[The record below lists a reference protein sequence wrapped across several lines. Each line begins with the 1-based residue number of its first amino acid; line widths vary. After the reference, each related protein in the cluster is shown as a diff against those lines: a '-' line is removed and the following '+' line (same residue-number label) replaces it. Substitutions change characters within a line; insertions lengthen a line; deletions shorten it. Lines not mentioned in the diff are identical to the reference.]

1 MGARHLGADLVRM
14 ENGETLMNTTPLP
27 GAAGIGVFIFFFVAT
42 IVLGTTVR
50 LWRPL
55 LQRGRTRPTTGGND
69 EWGLGGRAFGPWIT
83 WFLVGGD
90 FYTAY
95 TVIAVPALVYSTG
108 AYGFFALPYTIIVYP
123 FIFAVMPRLWTIAR
137 NGGHST
143 AADVV
148 RARFNSRTLE
158 LAIALSGLV
167 AVLPYIAL
175 QLIGIRTVIEAL
187 GFSGTLPL
195 VFAFVSLATYTWL
208 GGLHAPAL
216 TAFIKDVMIYI
227 AVLAAVTIVPMY
239 LGGYGHMFSVA
250 AQHLPATTNG
260 QPLSSSQVIPYAS
273 LALSSAFAAF
283 LYPHTLTGIL
293 AAKSADTI
301 RQNAVFL
308 PIYTIVLGLIAM
320 LGLMAHAAG
329 IVTSSSSQVVPQLF
343 LAIFPSWFAGFCF
356 AAIAIGALVP
366 ASVMAIGAANLIM
379 HNILTGHKNSVAG
392 ARMAGFGI
400 KVGALLCVLF
410 LNAKFAIDLQL
421 LGGVII
427 LQTFPALVLGLLPLR
442 MPAPALIAGWVIGSV
457 VGLWL
462 CWLDGLKP
470 LHTIG
475 TGTMTVAVS
484 TGLLALVINI
494 VVTLGCSMAMR
505 ALRVPASP
513 MALPAEPQG
522 K

>member
-1 MGARHLGADLVRM
+1 
-14 ENGETLMNTTPLP
+14 MNTSILP
-27 GAAGIGVFIFFFVAT
+27 GNAAISVFVVCFVAT
-42 IVLGTTVR
+42 IMLGSTVR

-55 LQRGRTRPTTGGND
+55 LNRRTRTNSHSEGE
-69 EWGLGGRAFGPWIT
+69 EWGLGGREFGAWVT

-108 AYGFFALPYTIIVYP
+108 GFGFFALPYTIIVYP

-137 NGGHST
+137 DGGHAT
-143 AADVV
+143 AADIV
-148 RARFNSRTLE
+148 RARFGSRTLE
-158 LAIALSGLV
+158 LMVAVSGLV

-187 GFSGTLPL
+187 GFTGMLPL
-195 VFAFVSLATYTWL
+195 LIAFVSLAAYTWL

-227 AVLAAVTIVPMY
+227 AVLAAVIIVPIH
-239 LGGYGHMFSVA
+239 LGGYGAMFHSA
-250 AQHLPATTNG
+250 AGHLPSVPEGHIVAQG
-260 QPLSSSQVIPYAS
+260 QVVPYAT

-308 PIYTIVLGLIAM
+308 PAYTIVLGLIAL

-329 IVTSSSSQVVPQLF
+329 IVTTSSSQVVPQLF
-343 LAIFPSWFAGFCF
+343 LAIFPPWFAGFCF
-356 AAIAIGALVP
+356 AAIAVGALVP

-379 HNILTGHKNSVAG
+379 HNILPHRSDSVTGSRVAG
-392 ARMAGFGI
+392 FAV
-400 KVGALLCVLF
+400 KVGALGCVIF
-410 LNAKFAIDLQL
+410 LNARFAIDLQL

-427 LQTFPALVLGLLPLR
+427 LQTFPALIMGLLPLR
-442 MPAPALIAGWVIGSV
+442 LPAPALVAGWVIGSV
-457 VGLWL
+457 AGLGL
-462 CWLDGLKP
+462 CWIDGLKP
-470 LHTIG
+470 VHP
-475 TGTMTVAVS
+475 VAFAGFSASVS
-484 TGLLALVINI
+484 TGLLALGINI
-494 VVTLGCSMAMR
+494 AVTLMLGVVIR
-505 ALRVPASP
+505 LALGASP
-513 MALPAEPQG
+513 STLRPG
-522 K
+522 SIRR

>member
-1 MGARHLGADLVRM
+1 
-14 ENGETLMNTTPLP
+14 MNSAPASNAT
-27 GAAGIGVFIFFFVAT
+27 GIGVFLFFFFAT
-42 IVLGTTVR
+42 IFLGTTVR
-50 LWRPL
+50 FWRPL
-55 LQRGRTRPTTGGND
+55 FQRGQAAPTTDKND
-69 EWGLGGRAFGPWIT
+69 EWGLGGRQFGAWIT

-143 AADVV
+143 AADIV

-195 VFAFVSLATYTWL
+195 VFAFVSLAAYTWL

-227 AVLAAVTIVPMY
+227 AVLAAVTIVPIH
-239 LGGYGHMFSVA
+239 LGGYGAMFSVA
-250 AQHLPATTNG
+250 ARHLPPTGAG
-260 QPLSSSQVIPYAS
+260 HPLGDAQVIPYAT

-379 HNILTGHKNSVAG
+379 HNILPSHKNSASG
-392 ARMAGFGI
+392 ARIAGFGI

-427 LQTFPALVLGLLPLR
+427 LQTFPALVMGLLPLR
-442 MPAPALIAGWVIGSV
+442 MPAPALLLGWVIGSV
-457 VGLWL
+457 SGLWL
-462 CWLDGLKP
+462 CWMDGLKP
-470 LHTIG
+470 LHSVG
-475 TGTMTVAVS
+475 SGGFSVAIS
-484 TGLLALVINI
+484 TGLLALGINI
-494 VVTLGCSMAMR
+494 VVTLGCSLMMR
-505 ALRVPASP
+505 ALFPSASRLTVPA
-513 MALPAEPQG
+513 EQQG
-522 K
+522 E

>member
-1 MGARHLGADLVRM
+1 
-14 ENGETLMNTTPLP
+14 MNTSILP
-27 GAAGIGVFIFFFVAT
+27 GNAAISVFVVCFVAT
-42 IVLGTTVR
+42 IMLGSTVR

-55 LQRGRTRPTTGGND
+55 LNRRTRTNSHSEGE
-69 EWGLGGRAFGPWIT
+69 EWGLGGREFGAWVT

-108 AYGFFALPYTIIVYP
+108 GFGFFALPYTIIVYP

-137 NGGHST
+137 DGGHAT
-143 AADVV
+143 AADIV
-148 RARFNSRTLE
+148 RARFGSRTLE
-158 LAIALSGLV
+158 LMVAVSGLV

-187 GFSGTLPL
+187 GFTGMLPL
-195 VFAFVSLATYTWL
+195 LIAFVSLAAYTWL

-227 AVLAAVTIVPMY
+227 AVLAAVIIVPIH
-239 LGGYGHMFSVA
+239 LGGYGAMFHSA
-250 AQHLPATTNG
+250 AGHLPSVPDGHIVAQG
-260 QPLSSSQVIPYAS
+260 QVVPYAT

-308 PIYTIVLGLIAM
+308 PAYTIVLGLIAL

-329 IVTSSSSQVVPQLF
+329 IVTTSSSQVVPQLF
-343 LAIFPSWFAGFCF
+343 LAIFPPWFAGFCF
-356 AAIAIGALVP
+356 AAIAVGALVP

-379 HNILTGHKNSVAG
+379 HNIMPHRSDSVTGSRVAG
-392 ARMAGFGI
+392 FAV
-400 KVGALLCVLF
+400 KVGALGCVIF
-410 LNAKFAIDLQL
+410 LNARFAIDLQL

-427 LQTFPALVLGLLPLR
+427 LQTFPALIMGLLPLR
-442 MPAPALIAGWVIGSV
+442 LPAPALVAGWVIGSV
-457 VGLWL
+457 AGLGL
-462 CWLDGLKP
+462 CWIDGLKP
-470 LHTIG
+470 VHPVTFAG
-475 TGTMTVAVS
+475 FSASVS
-484 TGLLALVINI
+484 TGLLALGINI
-494 VVTLGCSMAMR
+494 AVTLMLGVVIR
-505 ALRVPASP
+505 LALGASP
-513 MALPAEPQG
+513 STMRPG
-522 K
+522 SIRR

>member
-1 MGARHLGADLVRM
+1 
-14 ENGETLMNTTPLP
+14 MNTSILP
-27 GAAGIGVFIFFFVAT
+27 GNAAISVFVVCFVAT
-42 IVLGTTVR
+42 IMLGSTVR

-55 LQRGRTRPTTGGND
+55 LNRRKRTNSHSEGE
-69 EWGLGGRAFGPWIT
+69 EWGLGGREFGAWVT

-108 AYGFFALPYTIIVYP
+108 GFGFFALPYTIIVYP

-137 NGGHST
+137 DGGHAT
-143 AADVV
+143 AADIV
-148 RARFNSRTLE
+148 RARFGSRTLE
-158 LAIALSGLV
+158 LMVAVSGLV

-187 GFSGTLPL
+187 GFTGMLPL
-195 VFAFVSLATYTWL
+195 LIAFVSLAAYTWL

-227 AVLAAVTIVPMY
+227 AVLAAVIIVPIH
-239 LGGYGHMFSVA
+239 LGGYGAMFHSA
-250 AQHLPATTNG
+250 AGHLPSVPDGHIVAQG
-260 QPLSSSQVIPYAS
+260 QVVPYAT

-308 PIYTIVLGLIAM
+308 PAYTIVLGLIAL

-329 IVTSSSSQVVPQLF
+329 IVTASSSQVVPQLF
-343 LAIFPSWFAGFCF
+343 LAIFPPWFAGFCF
-356 AAIAIGALVP
+356 AAIAVGALVP

-379 HNILTGHKNSVAG
+379 HNILPHRSDSVTGSRVAG
-392 ARMAGFGI
+392 FAV
-400 KVGALLCVLF
+400 KVGALGCVIF
-410 LNAKFAIDLQL
+410 LNARFAIDLQL

-427 LQTFPALVLGLLPLR
+427 LQTFPALIMGLLPLR
-442 MPAPALIAGWVIGSV
+442 LPAPALVAGWVIGSV
-457 VGLWL
+457 AGLGL
-462 CWLDGLKP
+462 CWIDGLKP
-470 LHTIG
+470 VHPVTFAG
-475 TGTMTVAVS
+475 FSASVS
-484 TGLLALVINI
+484 TGLLALGINI
-494 VVTLGCSMAMR
+494 AVTLMLGVVIR
-505 ALRVPASP
+505 LALGASP
-513 MALPAEPQG
+513 STLRPG
-522 K
+522 SIRR

>member
-1 MGARHLGADLVRM
+1 
-14 ENGETLMNTTPLP
+14 MNTPTLP
-27 GAAGIGVFIFFFVAT
+27 DNAAIAVFVLCFLAT
-42 IVLGTTVR
+42 IVLGSTVR

-55 LQRGRTRPTTGGND
+55 LTRRKAATHHTEGE
-69 EWGLGGRAFGPWIT
+69 EWGLGGREFGAWVT

-108 AYGFFALPYTIIVYP
+108 GFGFFALPYTIIVYP

-137 NGGHST
+137 DGGHAT
-143 AADVV
+143 AADIV
-148 RARFNSRTLE
+148 RARFGSRTLE
-158 LAIALSGLV
+158 MAVALSGLI

-187 GFSGTLPL
+187 GFTGMLPL
-195 VFAFVSLATYTWL
+195 LIAFISLAAYTWL

-227 AVLAAVTIVPMY
+227 AVLAAVIIVPIH
-239 LGGYGHMFSVA
+239 LGGYGSMFHAA
-250 AQHLPATTNG
+250 AQHLPDAPGGHILAQG
-260 QPLSSSQVIPYAS
+260 QIVPYAT

-308 PIYTIVLGLIAM
+308 PVYTIVLGLIAL

-329 IVTSSSSQVVPQLF
+329 IVTTSSSQVVPQLF

-356 AAIAIGALVP
+356 AAIAVGALVP

-379 HNILTGHKNSVAG
+379 HNILPSRAESVSG
-392 ARMAGFGI
+392 SRIAGFAV
-400 KVGALLCVLF
+400 KVGALGCVVF

-427 LQTFPALVLGLLPLR
+427 LQTFPALIMGLLPLR
-442 MPAPALIAGWVIGSV
+442 LPARALIAGWIIGSV
-457 VGLWL
+457 SGLAL
-462 CWLDGLKP
+462 CWMDGLKP
-470 LHTIG
+470 VHPISFAG
-475 TGTMTVAVS
+475 FSASVS
-484 TGLLALVINI
+484 TGLLALGINI
-494 VVTLGCSMAMR
+494 TATLTLAAIMRLAMG
-505 ALRVPASP
+505 AAPSTLRTQEGARR
-513 MALPAEPQG
+513 
-522 K
+522 

>member
-1 MGARHLGADLVRM
+1 M
-14 ENGETLMNTTPLP
+14 ENGTAVMNTTTLP
-27 GAAGIGVFIFFFVAT
+27 DNAAIGVFIVCFLAT
-42 IVLGTTVR
+42 ILLGSTVR
-50 LWRPL
+50 LWRPFL
-55 LQRGRTRPTTGGND
+55 SRRKAASHHTEGE
-69 EWGLGGRAFGPWIT
+69 EWGLGGREFGAWVT

-108 AYGFFALPYTIIVYP
+108 GFGFFALPYTIIVYP
-123 FIFAVMPRLWTIAR
+123 FIFAVMPKLWTIAR
-137 NGGHST
+137 DDGHAT
-143 AADVV
+143 AADIV
-148 RARFNSRTLE
+148 RARFGSRTLE
-158 LAIALSGLV
+158 LAVALSGLI

-187 GFSGTLPL
+187 GFTGMLPL
-195 VFAFVSLATYTWL
+195 LIAFVSLAAYTWL

-227 AVLAAVTIVPMY
+227 AVLAAVIIVPIH
-239 LGGYGHMFSVA
+239 LGGYGAMFHSA
-250 AQHLPATTNG
+250 AQHLPDTPDGHILPQG
-260 QPLSSSQVIPYAS
+260 QIMPYAT

-308 PIYTIVLGLIAM
+308 PAYTIVLGLIAL

-329 IVTSSSSQVVPQLF
+329 IVTTSSSQVVPQLF

-356 AAIAIGALVP
+356 AAIAVGALVP

-379 HNILTGHKNSVAG
+379 HNILPRRAESVTGS
-392 ARMAGFGI
+392 RLAGFGV
-400 KVGALLCVLF
+400 KVGALGCVVF

-427 LQTFPALVLGLLPLR
+427 LQTFPALIVGLLPVRL
-442 MPAPALIAGWVIGSV
+442 PARALITGWVAGSLIGL
-457 VGLWL
+457 GL
-462 CWLDGLKP
+462 CWMDGLKP
-470 LHTIG
+470 VHP
-475 TGTMTVAVS
+475 VAFAGFSASVS
-484 TGLLALVINI
+484 TGLLALGINLA
-494 VVTLGCSMAMR
+494 VTFTMAMAIR
-505 ALRVPASP
+505 LALGASP
-513 MALPAEPQG
+513 STLQHRQG
-522 K
+522 VQR

>member
-1 MGARHLGADLVRM
+1 
-14 ENGETLMNTTPLP
+14 MNTSILP
-27 GAAGIGVFIFFFVAT
+27 GNAAISVFVVCFVAT
-42 IVLGTTVR
+42 IMLGSTVQ

-55 LQRGRTRPTTGGND
+55 LNRRTRTNSHSEGE
-69 EWGLGGRAFGPWIT
+69 EWGLGGREFGAWVT

-108 AYGFFALPYTIIVYP
+108 GFGFFALPYTIIVYP

-137 NGGHST
+137 DGGHAT
-143 AADVV
+143 AADIV
-148 RARFNSRTLE
+148 RARFGSRTLE
-158 LAIALSGLV
+158 LMVAVSGLV

-187 GFSGTLPL
+187 GFTGMLPL
-195 VFAFVSLATYTWL
+195 LIAFVSLAAYTWL

-227 AVLAAVTIVPMY
+227 AVLAAVIIVPIH
-239 LGGYGHMFSVA
+239 LGGYGAMFHSA
-250 AQHLPATTNG
+250 AGHLPSVPDGHIVAQG
-260 QPLSSSQVIPYAS
+260 QVVPYAT

-308 PIYTIVLGLIAM
+308 PAYTIVLGLIAL

-329 IVTSSSSQVVPQLF
+329 IVTTSSSQVVPQLF
-343 LAIFPSWFAGFCF
+343 LAIFPPWFAGFCF
-356 AAIAIGALVP
+356 AAIAVGALVP

-379 HNILTGHKNSVAG
+379 HNILPHRSDSVTGSRVAG
-392 ARMAGFGI
+392 FAV
-400 KVGALLCVLF
+400 KVGALGCVIF
-410 LNAKFAIDLQL
+410 LNARFAIDLQL

-427 LQTFPALVLGLLPLR
+427 LQTFPALIMGLLPLR
-442 MPAPALIAGWVIGSV
+442 LPAPALVAGWVIGSV
-457 VGLWL
+457 AGLGL
-462 CWLDGLKP
+462 CWIDGLKP
-470 LHTIG
+470 VHPVTFAG
-475 TGTMTVAVS
+475 FSASVS
-484 TGLLALVINI
+484 TGLLALGINI
-494 VVTLGCSMAMR
+494 AVTLMLGVVIR
-505 ALRVPASP
+505 LALGASP
-513 MALPAEPQG
+513 STLRPG
-522 K
+522 SIRR

>member
-1 MGARHLGADLVRM
+1 
-14 ENGETLMNTTPLP
+14 MNTSILP
-27 GAAGIGVFIFFFVAT
+27 GNAAISVFVVCFVAT
-42 IVLGTTVR
+42 IMLGSTVR

-55 LQRGRTRPTTGGND
+55 LNRRTRTNSHSEGE
-69 EWGLGGRAFGPWIT
+69 EWGLGGREFGAWVT

-108 AYGFFALPYTIIVYP
+108 GFGFFALPYTIIVYP

-137 NGGHST
+137 DGGHAT
-143 AADVV
+143 AADIVH
-148 RARFNSRTLE
+148 ARFGSRTLE
-158 LAIALSGLV
+158 LMVAISGLV

-187 GFSGTLPL
+187 GFTGMLPL
-195 VFAFVSLATYTWL
+195 LIAFVSLAAYTWL

-227 AVLAAVTIVPMY
+227 AVLAAVIIVPIH
-239 LGGYGHMFSVA
+239 LGGYGAMFHSA
-250 AQHLPATTNG
+250 AGHLPSVPDGHIVAQG
-260 QPLSSSQVIPYAS
+260 QVVPYAT

-308 PIYTIVLGLIAM
+308 PAYTIVLGLIAL

-329 IVTSSSSQVVPQLF
+329 IVTASSSQVVPQLF
-343 LAIFPSWFAGFCF
+343 LAIFPPWFAGFCF
-356 AAIAIGALVP
+356 AAIAVGALVP

-379 HNILTGHKNSVAG
+379 HNILPHRSDSVTGSRVAG
-392 ARMAGFGI
+392 FAV
-400 KVGALLCVLF
+400 KVGALGCVIF
-410 LNAKFAIDLQL
+410 LNARFAIDLQL

-427 LQTFPALVLGLLPLR
+427 LQTFPALIMGLLPLR
-442 MPAPALIAGWVIGSV
+442 LPAPALVAGWVIGSV
-457 VGLWL
+457 AGLGL
-462 CWLDGLKP
+462 CWIDGLKP
-470 LHTIG
+470 VHP
-475 TGTMTVAVS
+475 VAFAGFSASVS
-484 TGLLALVINI
+484 TGLLALGINI
-494 VVTLGCSMAMR
+494 AVTLMLGVVIR
-505 ALRVPASP
+505 LALGASP
-513 MALPAEPQG
+513 STLRPG
-522 K
+522 SIRR

>member
-1 MGARHLGADLVRM
+1 
-14 ENGETLMNTTPLP
+14 MNTSILP
-27 GAAGIGVFIFFFVAT
+27 GNAAISVFVVCFVAT
-42 IVLGTTVR
+42 IMLGSTVR

-55 LQRGRTRPTTGGND
+55 LNRRTRTNSHSEGE
-69 EWGLGGRAFGPWIT
+69 EWGLGGREFGAWVT

-108 AYGFFALPYTIIVYP
+108 GFGFFALPYTIIVYP

-137 NGGHST
+137 DGGHAT
-143 AADVV
+143 AADIV
-148 RARFNSRTLE
+148 RARFGSRTLE
-158 LAIALSGLV
+158 LMVAVSGLV

-187 GFSGTLPL
+187 GFTGMLPL
-195 VFAFVSLATYTWL
+195 LIAFVSLAAYTWL

-227 AVLAAVTIVPMY
+227 AVLAAVIIVPIH
-239 LGGYGHMFSVA
+239 LGGYGAMFHSA
-250 AQHLPATTNG
+250 AGHLPSVPDGHIVAQG
-260 QPLSSSQVIPYAS
+260 QVVPYAT

-308 PIYTIVLGLIAM
+308 PAYTIVLGLIAL

-329 IVTSSSSQVVPQLF
+329 IVTTSSSQVVPQLF
-343 LAIFPSWFAGFCF
+343 LAIFPPWFAGFCF
-356 AAIAIGALVP
+356 AAIAVGALVP

-379 HNILTGHKNSVAG
+379 HNILPHRSDSVTGSRVAG
-392 ARMAGFGI
+392 FAV
-400 KVGALLCVLF
+400 KVGALGCVIF
-410 LNAKFAIDLQL
+410 LNARFAIDLQL

-427 LQTFPALVLGLLPLR
+427 LQTFPALIMGLLPLR
-442 MPAPALIAGWVIGSV
+442 LPAPALVAGWVIGSV
-457 VGLWL
+457 AGLGL
-462 CWLDGLKP
+462 CWIDGLKP
-470 LHTIG
+470 VHPVTFAG
-475 TGTMTVAVS
+475 FSASVS
-484 TGLLALVINI
+484 TGLLALGINI
-494 VVTLGCSMAMR
+494 AVTLMLGVVIR
-505 ALRVPASP
+505 LALGASP
-513 MALPAEPQG
+513 STLRPG
-522 K
+522 SIRR